1 MVVGFAG
8 RAPLLRAPAALL
20 VGSHDR
26 GVHRSRLRLR
36 LGEGARPRGWR
47 QDPSTT
53 SETAIAAAQQGT
65 VPVARDVKLAAAL
78 PTYQPATAATAVATV
93 TQAPAG
99 AVVVECVQ
107 DGGRLRVHV
116 VSEGYDTSWKVQFP
130 RAIREPGARY
140 VVDALH
146 PAAGGFY
153 RVRGDI
159 RRLL

>member
-1 MVVGFAG
+1 VA
-8 RAPLLRAPAALL
+8 
-20 VGSHDR
+20 
-26 GVHRSRLRLR
+26 
-36 LGEGARPRGWR
+36 ARPV
-47 QDPSTT
+47 DA